1 MTTSLRDGS
10 APAPVGIADAPADP
24 VKTLLQQHHALCAG
38 AVDPWEIAAGLEVRG
53 IGDRE
58 AAEYR
63 HRDVFSLAE
72 ELHARVEHGQ
82 QPGTGAPDAESPAA
96 PGHPRGRCAALRCG
110 WGAGGTLAWLWLL
123 ASGLTG
129 DRTLTVLLHGARGTG
144 VHALLA
150 AAAPAGLALACAVV
164 PAACCAHWFA
174 GRARRALR
182 TSRGLKEFGARVRPA
197 LLTAV
202 VLYLGAL
209 LLFLWSARS
218 ALPADG
224 TAAPAGTAPVPAYVL
239 VAALGGLLFLARLL
253 ASYGRTRAAVHATLA
268 AGAAQAVPLC
278 ALLAARL
285 PGCDALGWPVRW
297 AAGACTPA
305 AIPLAA
311 CVLPALAL
319 LVHAVPA
326 LSRAS
331 VHSEEQGT

>member
-10 APAPVGIADAPADP
+10 APTPVGIADAPADP
-24 VKTLLQQHHALCAG
+24 VKTLLQQHRALCAG

-72 ELHARVEHGQ
+72 ELHARVEHGE
-82 QPGTGAPDAESPAA
+82 QPGPDAPDAEPPAA
-96 PGHPRGRCAALRCG
+96 REHPRGRCAALRRG
-110 WGAGGTLAWLWLL
+110 RGAGGTLAALWLL
-123 ASGLTG
+123 ASGLAG
-129 DRTLTVLLHGARGTG
+129 DRALTVLLHGGRGTG

-174 GRARRALR
+174 GRARRAVR
-182 TSRGLKEFGARVRPA
+182 TSRSLKEFGARVRPA

-202 VLYLGAL
+202 VLHLGTL

-218 ALPADG
+218 ALPDG
-224 TAAPAGTAPVPAYVL
+224 TAGPAGPAPVPAYTL

-253 ASYGRTRAAVHATLA
+253 ASYGQTRAALHATLA

-297 AAGACTPA
+297 AAGACTPV
-305 AIPLAA
+305 AIPLVA